1 MPVCSSY
8 DWEWPVNPTIG
19 LPVYYFCQME
29 DLVFVVQR
37 QAYNAYHDHSEVL
50 EPIFAL
56 FQTTA
61 DGEYV
66 M

>member
-1 MPVCSSY
+1 MENLVPV
-8 DWEWPVNPTIG
+8 VRG
-19 LPVYYFCQME
+19 H
-29 DLVFVVQR
+29 
-37 QAYNAYHDHSEVL
+37 AYNAYHDHPKLL

-66 M
+66 MRDVAAAADHDALLLP